1 MVRYIKP
8 RYCKLSESVPVKNF
22 ENRSIIGKDMN
33 KSIVT
38 CFLWPTVY
46 IPVVSTIATVVSWI
60 CVRNCSF
67 EMSVSVVAKN
77 TCQTTG
83 EGPYWEE
90 KTKCLVYVD
99 ITQNDVHRWNSITNE
114 DCVLHLGLTC
124 LIVVKAFIIISISGI
139 NGSYLLRWKMSDWI
153 KCYRTTIQIMVDSL
167 PCLASG
173 VGRLLHLPSAEA
185 VSVRPNA
192 RPQK

>member
-1 MVRYIKP
+1 
-8 RYCKLSESVPVKNF
+8 
-22 ENRSIIGKDMN
+22 
-33 KSIVT
+33 
-38 CFLWPTVY
+38 
-46 IPVVSTIATVVSWI
+46 
-60 CVRNCSF
+60 
-67 EMSVSVVAKN
+67 MSVSVVAKN

-139 NGSYLLRWKMSDWI
+139 NGSYLLRWKMSD
-153 KCYRTTIQIMVDSL
+153 
-167 PCLASG
+167 
-173 VGRLLHLPSAEA
+173 
-185 VSVRPNA
+185 
-192 RPQK
+192 